1 MADYHNNCWTRK
13 SCHNWLVQSV
23 ACKKKAIGQR
33 ICLLDHKNSMGRNC
47 NEPKKP
53 NTLARIQLPSPSE
66 ARFVEG
72 KYLFRWMALPKDT
85 AQRRSYFNVIHD
97 VTVTA
102 NHMAFLT
109 IRKRADQLWRRFA
122 FWQFLHLS
130 MLHTQ
135 FMNRLFKKTKTFFFF
150 FWNYKGKCRRHRR
163 RQATFKKVSDFI

>member
-1 MADYHNNCWTRK
+1 MPFEKWPIITTTVGREKVVTIGLYNLLPA
-13 SCHNWLVQSV
+13 
-23 ACKKKAIGQR
+23 KKKAIGQR

-109 IRKRADQLWRRFA
+109 IRKRADQL
-122 FWQFLHLS
+122 
-130 MLHTQ
+130 
-135 FMNRLFKKTKTFFFF
+135 
-150 FWNYKGKCRRHRR
+150 
-163 RQATFKKVSDFI
+163 